1 MFKIKE
7 KAVNVP
13 AFNLLLYEQYIH
25 NPFVNPES
33 MNTTYPEK
41 CGTLHAQF
49 FAKCPKCTPLI
60 YVKQHLSILKTVGV
74 LSVQ

>member
-49 FAKCPKCTPLI
+49 FAKMTKLNSW
-60 YVKQHLSILKTVGV
+60 YFFHSYQKSR
-74 LSVQ
+74 S